1 MTASPA
7 RLSVSRLRGK
17 TRVRGHPHFHVI
29 VTFSLVIAFFGFFA
43 SSLHA
48 QEGEPDPGVVT
59 DIDSAM
65 VTQAPSGPRVRIK
78 DIAAFEGVRE
88 NQLIGYGLVVGLNG
102 TGDSLRNSPFT
113 ERSIAGMLERLGV
126 GNLTGE
132 DMRTR
137 NTAAVMVTAM
147 LPPFARTG
155 STIDVVASSLGDAAS
170 LQGGTLI
177 VTPLTGADGEIYAVA
192 QGPVAVSGF
201 TAGGANA
208 NTTTGVPTVARIEGG
223 ATIEKEVGF
232 DFRRL
237 GSVRLA
243 LRTPDFTTASRI
255 ENAINA
261 RLGDG
266 RAIALDPG
274 TIEISA
280 PSDRP
285 INQVIAEIE
294 ALTITPDVIA
304 RVVVDSRTGTIVMG
318 ADVRISPVAVSQGG
332 LTVKVEETVT
342 VVPPEPFT
350 VADAVIT
357 PETVVEVEEKD
368 AQFTILRGDIS
379 LQELVDGLNAIGVTA
394 PQTIAILQAIR
405 AAGALHAE
413 LEII

>member
-1 MTASPA
+1 MKYECLFYPHIRNASTAILVAGLIGAFSGAPLGAQDAGTGQIEQARVAVETSADVATAS
-7 RLSVSRLRGK
+7 SV
-17 TRVRGHPHFHVI
+17 
-29 VTFSLVIAFFGFFA
+29 
-43 SSLHA
+43 
-48 QEGEPDPGVVT
+48 
-59 DIDSAM
+59 
-65 VTQAPSGPRVRIK
+65 RVRIK
-78 DIAAFEGVRE
+78 DIASFEGVRE
-88 NQLIGYGLVVGLNG
+88 NQLVGYGLVVGLNG

-113 ERSIAGMLERLGV
+113 ERSIGGMLERLGV
-126 GNLTGE
+126 GNLSGE

-155 STIDVVASSLGDAAS
+155 STIDVVVSSLGDAGS

-208 NTTTGVPTVARIEGG
+208 NTTQGVPTVARIEGG
-223 ATIEKEVGF
+223 ATIEREVGF
-232 DFRRL
+232 DFRRMET
-237 GSVRLA
+237 VRLA
-243 LRTPDFTTASRI
+243 LRDPDFTTATRV
-255 ENAINA
+255 EDAINA
-261 RLGDG
+261 LLGAG
-266 RAIALDPG
+266 SALALDPG
-274 TIEISA
+274 TVEI
-280 PSDRP
+280 RP
-285 INQVIAEIE
+285 PQGEQLNRVIASVET
-294 ALTITPDVIA
+294 LTITPDIVA

-332 LTVKVEETVT
+332 LTVTVQETVT

-350 VADAVIT
+350 VGDAVIV
-357 PETVVEVEEKD
+357 PETSVEVEERD
-368 AQFTILRGDIS
+368 AQFTILRGDVS
-379 LQELVDGLNAIGVTA
+379 LQSLVDGLNAIGVTA

>member
-1 MTASPA
+1 MKAGSAAHPHLRKGRAAAVSALLIALLASP
-7 RLSVSRLRGK
+7 
-17 TRVRGHPHFHVI
+17 T
-29 VTFSLVIAFFGFFA
+29 T
-43 SSLHA
+43 A
-48 QEGEPDPGVVT
+48 QTGDT
-59 DIDSAM
+59 D
-65 VTQAPSGPRVRIK
+65 PSGSLQGMVGASTETPGGARVRIK

-88 NQLIGYGLVVGLNG
+88 NQLVGYGLVVGLNG

-113 ERSIAGMLERLGV
+113 ERSIGGMLERLGV
-126 GNLTGE
+126 GNLSGE

-155 STIDVVASSLGDAAS
+155 STIDVVVSSLGDAPS

-177 VTPLTGADGEIYAVA
+177 VTPLTGADGDIYAVA

-208 NTTTGVPTVARIEGG
+208 NTTQGVPTVARIEAG
-223 ATIEKEVGF
+223 ATIEKEIGF

-237 GSVRLA
+237 ESVRLA
-243 LRTPDFTTASRI
+243 LRTPDFTTATRMGD
-255 ENAINA
+255 AINA
-261 RLGDG
+261 ALGDG
-266 RAIALDPG
+266 VATVLDPG
-274 TIEISA
+274 TVEVRT
-280 PSDRP
+280 PSGAEVNR
-285 INQVIAEIE
+285 VIAQIE
-294 ALTITPDVIA
+294 TLTITPDVVA

-332 LTVKVEETVT
+332 LTVTVQETLEVI
-342 VVPPEPFT
+342 PPEPFT
-350 VADAVIT
+350 VGDTVIV
-357 PETVVEVEEKD
+357 PETSVEVQERE
-368 AQFTILRGDIS
+368 AQFTILRGDVS

-405 AAGALHAE
+405 AAGALHAD

>member
-1 MTASPA
+1 MKYECRSYPHIRKASTVILVSGLIGAFSGAPLGAQDAGTGQIEQARVAVETSPDVATAS
-7 RLSVSRLRGK
+7 
-17 TRVRGHPHFHVI
+17 
-29 VTFSLVIAFFGFFA
+29 
-43 SSLHA
+43 
-48 QEGEPDPGVVT
+48 GV
-59 DIDSAM
+59 
-65 VTQAPSGPRVRIK
+65 RVRIK
-78 DIAAFEGVRE
+78 DIASFEGVRE
-88 NQLIGYGLVVGLNG
+88 NQLVGYGLVVGLNG
-102 TGDSLRNSPFT
+102 TGDGLRNSPFT
-113 ERSIAGMLERLGV
+113 ERSIQGMLERLGV
-126 GNLTGE
+126 GNLSGE

-155 STIDVVASSLGDAAS
+155 STIDVVVSSLGDAGS

-208 NTTTGVPTVARIEGG
+208 NTTQGVPTVARIEGG

-237 GSVRLA
+237 ETVRIA
-243 LRTPDFTTASRI
+243 LRDPDFTTATRV
-255 ENAINA
+255 EDAINA
-261 RLGDG
+261 LLGAG
-266 RAIALDPG
+266 SALALDPG
-274 TIEISA
+274 TVEI
-280 PSDRP
+280 RP
-285 INQVIAEIE
+285 PEGEQINRVIAAVET
-294 ALTITPDVIA
+294 LTITPDIVA

-332 LTVKVEETVT
+332 LTVTVQETVT

-350 VADAVIT
+350 VGDAVIV
-357 PETVVEVEEKD
+357 PETSVEVEERD
-368 AQFTILRGDIS
+368 SQFTILRGDVS
-379 LQELVDGLNAIGVTA
+379 LQSLVDGLNAIGVTA